1 MSLNRTSGSVAMY
14 VLSRSVKHRK
24 GSKVMLPPKRGQVK
38 VRIARSF
45 VGMVSKVI
53 SKAVALG
60 RKTRKA
66 RKVIA
71 EEL

>member
-1 MSLNRTSGSVAMY
+1 MLSG
-14 VLSRSVKHRK
+14 SVKHRK
-24 GSKVMLPPKRGQVK
+24 ASKVMLPPKRGQVK

-45 VGMVSKVI
+45 VEMVSRVI
-53 SKAVALG
+53 SKVVALGRSG

-71 EEL
+71 EEV